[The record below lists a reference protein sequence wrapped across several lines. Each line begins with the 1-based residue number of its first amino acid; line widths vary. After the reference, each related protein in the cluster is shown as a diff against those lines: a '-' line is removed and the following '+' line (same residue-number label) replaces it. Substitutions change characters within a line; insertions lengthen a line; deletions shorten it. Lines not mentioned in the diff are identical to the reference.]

1 MDLPE
6 EAMLSKQ

>member
-6 EAMLSKQ
+6 EFILK